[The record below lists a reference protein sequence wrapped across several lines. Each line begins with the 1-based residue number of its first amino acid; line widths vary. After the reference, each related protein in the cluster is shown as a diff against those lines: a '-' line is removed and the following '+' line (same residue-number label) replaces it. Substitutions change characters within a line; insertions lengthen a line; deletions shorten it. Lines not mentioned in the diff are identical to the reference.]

1 MSSKIAVAKAAG
13 MTVAISILAACSSG
27 ASPHGDPKAPAPLSS
42 TATITDP
49 SAESLPIQAYQI
61 TDDQYKKIDTALTSL
76 EISCMKRF
84 GFDYGPY
91 VTPESGPPT
100 GPTQNAHRYGPVD
113 QATAA
118 QHGYHPARTPQTNIG
133 APTHQMSDAMAS
145 VLGSGDGPHSGPPTP
160 ATYHGTAVPKGGC
173 EGEAEDKLN
182 IGGKDI
188 GLHGVVN
195 DVDASGFSRAMSDD
209 RVTAAFASWSRCM
222 KSAGYSYSTP
232 NDAANDPSWRGSSI
246 PSPTEIATAI
256 ADVKCKQQANVVGIW
271 FSVESAYEQQMI
283 EQQAPQLA
291 QVKKNIDD
299 ALRRAGTVV
308 GAS

>member
-1 MSSKIAVAKAAG
+1 MSPKIAVSKAAG
-13 MTVAISILAACSSG
+13 MTVVISILAACSSG
-27 ASPHGDPKAPAPLSS
+27 TSPHGDAKAPAPLSS
-42 TATITDP
+42 TARITDP
-49 SAESLPIQAYQI
+49 ALESLPIEAYQI
-61 TDDQYKKIDTALTSL
+61 TGDQYKKIDTALTSL
-76 EISCMKRF
+76 EVSCMKRF

-100 GPTQNAHRYGPVD
+100 GAAQNARRYGPVN

-118 QHGYHPARTPQTNIG
+118 QHGYHPAETSQTITGTP
-133 APTHQMSDAMAS
+133 AHQMSDAMLS
-145 VLGSGDGPHSGPPTP
+145 VLGSGDGPHPGPPTP

-195 DVDASGFSRAMSDD
+195 QIDASGFSRSMSDD
-209 RVTAAFASWSRCM
+209 RVKAAFASWSACM
-222 KSAGYSYSTP
+222 KNEGYNYSTP
-232 NDAANDPSWRGSSI
+232 NDAANDASWRGSSI

-256 ADVKCKQQANVVGIW
+256 ADVTCKQRANVVGIW

-283 EQQAPQLA
+283 EQQAPQLT

-299 ALRRAGTVV
+299 ALRHADTVV